1 MIYRG
6 VSWSCILFG
15 LFLFWSSYQIVPFQQ
30 TAPEIISVL
39 LFGLMGAVIAGNIVV
54 IRLQLFGCKMQPFF
68 MQPLCVT
75 ISMTYRLGCIGC
87 KLK

>member
-1 MIYRG
+1 MIYRS

-39 LFGLMGAVIAGNIVV
+39 LFGLMGAVIAVMG
-54 IRLQLFGCKMQPFF
+54 LFGLWEIKKKQH
-68 MQPLCVT
+68 
-75 ISMTYRLGCIGC
+75 
-87 KLK
+87 

>member
-39 LFGLMGAVIAGNIVV
+39 LFGLMGAVIAVMG
-54 IRLQLFGCKMQPFF
+54 LFGLWEIRKK
-68 MQPLCVT
+68 
-75 ISMTYRLGCIGC
+75 SGN
-87 KLK
+87 